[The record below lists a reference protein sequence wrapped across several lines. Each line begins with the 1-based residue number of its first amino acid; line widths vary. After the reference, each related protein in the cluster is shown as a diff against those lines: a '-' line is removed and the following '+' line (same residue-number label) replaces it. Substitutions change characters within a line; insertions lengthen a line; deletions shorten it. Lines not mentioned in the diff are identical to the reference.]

1 MGWFAQQKAEERE
14 AKRAEKERL
23 AAEKA
28 ERRQIMTEKRRSK
41 LVRQQQMAREAYEK
55 ALELL
60 KKQEAN
66 LLHKTEVVQMEI
78 GEESNIAAQM
88 MNDVFAFN
96 TAEESEETEE
106 MDSRMTAVQCAMPAA
121 EEFPFL
127 ASTALDKIN

>member
-1 MGWFAQQKAEERE
+1 MG
-14 AKRAEKERL
+14 
-23 AAEKA
+23 
-28 ERRQIMTEKRRSK
+28 
-41 LVRQQQMAREAYEK
+41 
-55 ALELL
+55 ELL

-78 GEESNIAAQM
+78 GEESNVAAQM

-96 TAEESEETEE
+96 TEEESEETEE

-127 ASTALDKIN
+127 ASTALDKINNMIALLNAGSSHDELAERLSFRFSEVVDFILNSDRAEKCPSVPTIGCFNFD